1 MSRMKALLV
10 GGSGATG
17 VLIAQGLAERGY
29 DLTILHRGAHEPPE
43 LEPFRHI
50 HADPHFVE
58 PIAEALGSETF
69 DVVVLAY
76 GRLKVVAPLFAGRCE
91 RLLAIGGMPIYP
103 GYLDP
108 AAEKPRGMPILAR
121 EDGPLVEPSR
131 MISPGA
137 AKFAAKMLDAENAV
151 MEQHRAGGYAAS
163 IFRYPAI
170 YGRRAMGL
178 TDWSVVRRALDG
190 RPFILLP
197 DAGKGIIARCA
208 AENAAW
214 CVLAALDCEAAKG
227 EAFNCADEEQYT
239 LAQWAELILDVL
251 GASMELVPI
260 PPQIN
265 WAAAH
270 LLPLGGS
277 CSDHGLLDISKA
289 RRILGYRDQIR
300 AKDALAHTIRWR
312 RANPPSESELANWAD
327 PLDYALEDRIKA
339 ELDGLLARLEDVKQ
353 APEVVHPY
361 PHPKEP
367 GLTVDH
373 RGR

>member
-1 MSRMKALLV
+1 MRALLV

-17 VLIAQGLAERGY
+17 ILIAQGLAERGY
-29 DLTILHRGAHEPPE
+29 DLTILHRGSHEPSE

-50 HADPHFVE
+50 HADPHFAE
-58 PIAEALGSETF
+58 PVADALGSERF
-69 DVVVLAY
+69 DVVVLTY
-76 GRLKVVAPLFAGRCE
+76 GRLKLLAPLFSGRCE

-108 AAEKPRGMPILAR
+108 GAESPRGMPIPSR
-121 EDGPLVEPSR
+121 EEDPLVDPAR
-131 MISPGA
+131 MTSPGA
-137 AKFAAKMLDAENAV
+137 ARFAAKMLEAENAV
-151 MEQHRAGGYAAS
+151 MDQHRAGGYAAS

-178 TDWSVVRRALDG
+178 TDWSIVRRALDG
-190 RPFILLP
+190 RSFLLLP

-227 EAFNCADEEQYT
+227 EAFNCADAEQYT

-251 GASMELVPI
+251 GKMMEFVPI
-260 PPQIN
+260 PPQLN

-270 LLPLGGS
+270 LLPLGGT
-277 CSDHGLLDISKA
+277 CSDHGVLDISKS
-289 RRILGYRDQIR
+289 RRILGYRDQVR
-300 AKDALAHTIRWR
+300 AKDALARAIRWR
-312 RANPPSESELANWAD
+312 LANPPTPGELANWQD
-327 PLDYALEDRIKA
+327 PLAYDLEDRIKA
-339 ELDGLLARLEDVKQ
+339 EIDGLVARLEPLKQ
-353 APEVVHPY
+353 EPEVVHPY